1 VVLTG
6 EKREVSVLFA
16 DIRNFTGLAESLPP
30 EQVVGVLN
38 QVLGRLSDAV
48 LTCGGTLDKFLGDGL
63 MAVFG
68 APVARPDDAL
78 RAVQCA
84 KMMMAAMAELGAE
97 AEAEWAANARE
108 GRPLVLELG
117 IGINSGLVVAG
128 NIGGAMRT
136 EYTCIGDAVNVAARL
151 CSLAGPGEI
160 LVGER
165 TRNLVDTRETTFE
178 ELPPV
183 RLRGKQQPV
192 PLYRAL

>member
-1 VVLTG
+1 VT
-6 EKREVSVLFA
+6 VLFA

-48 LTCGGTLDKFLGDGL
+48 LTAGGTLDKFLGDGL
-63 MAVFG
+63 MAVWG
-68 APVARPDDAL
+68 APVHRSDDAL
-78 RAVQCA
+78 RALQSS
-84 KMMMAAMAELGAE
+84 KMMMAAMEELRGQAQS
-97 AEAEWAANARE
+97 EWNASRID

-117 IGINSGLVVAG
+117 IGINSGVVVAG

-151 CSLAGPGEI
+151 CALAGPGEI

-165 TRNLVDTRETTFE
+165 TRELVQGREMSFE
-178 ELPPV
+178 DLPPV
-183 RLRGKQQPV
+183 RLKGKQQPV